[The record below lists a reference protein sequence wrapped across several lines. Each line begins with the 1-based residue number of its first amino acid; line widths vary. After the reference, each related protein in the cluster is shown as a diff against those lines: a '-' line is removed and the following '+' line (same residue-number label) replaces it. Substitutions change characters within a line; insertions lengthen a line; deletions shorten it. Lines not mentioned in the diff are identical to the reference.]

1 MMNNFIQRNIKM
13 AAKLT
18 SIMMKNYFTEEMTSI
33 IDEEKQ
39 IKHEKFTENVENA
52 LDESMRSKLKF
63 PSDVW
68 IQYIDYY

>member
-1 MMNNFIQRNIKM
+1 M
-13 AAKLT
+13 AAKLS

-39 IKHEKFTENVENA
+39 IKHEKFTENIENA

-63 PSDVW
+63 PSDVRL
-68 IQYIDYY
+68 

>member
-39 IKHEKFTENVENA
+39 IKHEKFTENIENA

-63 PSDVW
+63 PSDV
-68 IQYIDYY
+68 